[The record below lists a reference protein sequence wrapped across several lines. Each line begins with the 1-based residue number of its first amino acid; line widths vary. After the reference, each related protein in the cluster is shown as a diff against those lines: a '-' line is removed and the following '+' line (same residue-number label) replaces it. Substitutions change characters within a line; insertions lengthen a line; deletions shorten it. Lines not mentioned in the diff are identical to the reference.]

1 MGDFDRQVAWVTGG
15 VSGIGGASARW
26 LANEG
31 ARVGVLDID
40 IDKGAS
46 MIGELELVAE
56 QCDVADEAGLHRALD
71 ALQARLGAPQIL
83 VNAAGVSYAGKV
95 AGHGIAG
102 WRRVLD
108 VNLTGPF
115 LTTRY
120 VLGGMI
126 ERGYGRIVN
135 ITSGN
140 AQRPTTGSAAYGSS
154 KAALQTLTKAVAY
167 EGAKHGVTCNAVSP
181 GTVDTPM
188 ARAFA
193 RPPQTLEDLVKGKA
207 FYNPMGALLQPE
219 DIARMVVFLCHPDSR
234 YITGQTQYVNAGGVM
249 P

>member
-1 MGDFDRQVAWVTGG
+1 MKDFEGQVAWVTGG

-40 IDKGAS
+40 IGKGVS
-46 MIGELELVAE
+46 MIEELGLAAE
-56 QCDVADEAGLHRALD
+56 QCDLADEAGLHRALD

-95 AGHGIAG
+95 AGHDIAG

-140 AQRPTTGSAAYGSS
+140 AQRPTTGSAAYGCS

>member
-1 MGDFDRQVAWVTGG
+1 MGDFDGQVAWVTGG
-15 VSGIGGASARW
+15 ASGIGAATARW
-26 LANEG
+26 LADQG

-40 IDKGAS
+40 IDQAAA
-46 MIGELELVAE
+46 MIEALDLAAE
-56 QCDVADEAGLHRALD
+56 PCDVADQAGLHRVLD
-71 ALQARLGAPQIL
+71 ALQARLGEPQIL
-83 VNAAGVSYAGKV
+83 VNAAGVSYAGRV
-95 AGHGIAG
+95 AGHDIAG

-108 VNLTGPF
+108 INLTGPF
-115 LTTRY
+115 LTTRH

-140 AQRPTTGSAAYGSS
+140 AQRPTTGSAAYGCS
-154 KAALQTLTKAVAY
+154 KAALQTLTKAVAH

-188 ARAFA
+188 ARAFVKA
-193 RPPQTLEDLVKGKA
+193 PQKLEDLVKGKA
-207 FYNPMGALLQPE
+207 FYNPMGALLQPD